1 MSVKEKTIV
10 IQLKKDI
17 NRDHFQMSCQNQVTC
32 EVTSQSDM
40 NGKKQKETANLLFCF
55 SGISNLF
62 CKSNPVSGKE
72 MVKIKRVLLR
82 SSSTMN

>member
-40 NGKKQKETANLLFCF
+40 NGKKQKETANLT
-55 SGISNLF
+55 ISASLTF
-62 CKSNPVSGKE
+62 FRGKRTTAHEKILMKSNIFHFVS
-72 MVKIKRVLLR
+72 LLR
-82 SSSTMN
+82 I